1 MKLCVTLFWP
11 SKIMFSVVFDAKY
24 GSGLAKIVFLMI
36 KNLVLKFWVENSC
49 FWKTFK
55 LILMHF
61 ILEIPWFEYFLHNL
75 LQFFKKFSFPEFR
88 LIECDFQ
95 SVENWKFL
103 KANSRPCL
111 IAIWLVFDQLNMIYS
126 YFDRLKLIFDRSKN
140 LKGNFKELSAL
151 LNRYPIGTRSI
162 EECFK
167 RKIKSFSEHVFF
179 NFSFFLSLFLF
190 SLSIDPAKIF
200 LSFLSQIFK
209 GFSSSSLGKTL

>member
-1 MKLCVTLFWP
+1 MFFDR
-11 SKIMFSVVFDAKY
+11 SK
-24 GSGLAKIVFLMI
+24 
-36 KNLVLKFWVENSC
+36 
-49 FWKTFK
+49 
-55 LILMHF
+55 
-61 ILEIPWFEYFLHNL
+61 IPWF
-75 LQFFKKFSFPEFR
+75 
-88 LIECDFQ
+88 LI
-95 SVENWKFL
+95 
-103 KANSRPCL
+103 
-111 IAIWLVFDQLNMIYS
+111 IALGLAWLVFDQLNMIYS

-209 GFSSSSLGKTL
+209 GFSSSSLGKTLLPFLFLLFSFLIVFFSKNLNKRFLGFLMF